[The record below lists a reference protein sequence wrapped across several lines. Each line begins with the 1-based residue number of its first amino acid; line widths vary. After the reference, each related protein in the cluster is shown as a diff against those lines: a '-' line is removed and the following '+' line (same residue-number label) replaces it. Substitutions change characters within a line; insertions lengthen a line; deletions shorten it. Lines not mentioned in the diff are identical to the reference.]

1 MYHPTYAENAKASIR
16 FKERRVAVVMA
27 MLIHGTSFVG
37 MTEIE
42 KLQRARK
49 KLIDLFF
56 ADFARGEQ
64 FVPIEVRESA
74 IRHPGRQKFPQAAGL
89 NGSQISDFLEHRA
102 LKGVPKDTGIK
113 QLAELNASPALD
125 QHRAKKAQ
133 SVPLQLKSAGCFF
146 SMHSKALGYE
156 FLGPISCK
164 YERVNRKNWNC
175 YAGPAHQSWA
185 TPNR

>member
-1 MYHPTYAENAKASIR
+1 M
-16 FKERRVAVVMA
+16 AVVMS

-42 KLQRARK
+42 KLQRTLK

-64 FVPIEVRESA
+64 FVQIEVSEPT
-74 IRHPGRQKFPQAAGL
+74 IRHPGRQKFPQVAGF
-89 NGSQISDFLEHRA
+89 NRSQVADFFEHRA
-102 LKGVPKDTGIK
+102 LQGVPKDTRIK
-113 QLAELNASPALD
+113 QFAELNARPALD

-133 SVPLQLKSAGCFF
+133 SVSLQLKSAGCFF

-156 FLGPISCK
+156 FPGPLSHRN
-164 YERVNRKNWNC
+164 ERGNRKNWNS
-175 YAGPAHQSWA
+175 YADPAHQSWA
-185 TPNR
+185 IHNR

>member
-64 FVPIEVRESA
+64 FVQIEVRESA
-74 IRHPGRQKFPQAAGL
+74 IRHPGRQKFPQAAGF
-89 NGSQISDFLEHRA
+89 NGSQVANFLEHRA
-102 LKGVPKDTGIK
+102 LQGVPKDARIK
-113 QLAELNASPALD
+113 QLAELNARPALD
-125 QHRAKKAQ
+125 QHRAKKPQ
-133 SVPLQLKSAGCFF
+133 SVSLQLKSAGGFF
-146 SMHSKALGYE
+146 SIHSRTLGCE
-156 FLGPISCK
+156 FPGPISCQD
-164 YERVNRKNWNC
+164 ERVNRINWNC

-185 TPNR
+185 THNR